1 MDKQPVVVGLG
12 EVLWDV
18 FHSQKRP
25 GGAPAN
31 VVYHAC
37 RQGARGCLI
46 SAVGA
51 DRDGQELTAALRA
64 HGVEGVLAQVPYPT
78 GRVEVMLQN
87 GVPSYRIVENR
98 AWDHIPFTPEA
109 ARQMAQ
115 AGAACFGT
123 LAFRSPDTRHT
134 LQCLLAQMQPQ
145 ALKVLDV
152 NLRASYYSQALLED
166 LLPRC
171 NALKLNDEE
180 APVLAPLAGISAARP
195 VDLAG
200 ICRALLARY
209 GLRWVILTAGAR
221 YSEIYT
227 PNGVSHLETPVVQ
240 VADTVG
246 AGDAFTGSFITAL
259 LQGQTLADAH
269 RQAVQTAAY
278 VCTCPGAWPQ

>member
-18 FHSQKRP
+18 FPSQKRP

-46 SAVGA
+46 GAVGA
-51 DRDGQELTAALRA
+51 DRDGQELSAALRA
-64 HGVEGVLAQVPYPT
+64 HGVEGILAQVPYPT
-78 GRVEVMLQN
+78 GRVEVTLKQ
-87 GVPSYRIVENR
+87 GVPSYCIVENS

-115 AGAACFGT
+115 ADAACFGT
-123 LAFRSPDTRHT
+123 LAFRAPDTRQT
-134 LQCLLAQMQPQ
+134 LQRLLAQMPPQ

-152 NLRASYYSQALLED
+152 NLRAPYYSQALLED

-180 APVLAPLAGISAARP
+180 APVLAPLAGVPAE
-195 VDLAG
+195 DLAG
-200 ICRALLARY
+200 VCRALLARY

-246 AGDAFTGSFITAL
+246 AGDSFTGSFITAL
-259 LQGQTLADAH
+259 LQGKTLADAH